1 MLADPG
7 RPGIFPGAPTYTLGE
22 AETGRWAG
30 LARWWTNLFDKV
42 WDHILIEE
50 PAVKESADLE
60 APAHMLQAVEQAR
73 REWVTA
79 RLYFESVT
87 DPDLVDHAIY
97 SIEAAERKYMYLL
110 RQARAQGLAV
120 PSAEGDPP
128 AEKRSA
134 DRLASRGEA
143 GGQAGTNHRAAG
155 QGQGAGGKAAGP
167 S

>member
-1 MLADPG
+1 M
-7 RPGIFPGAPTYTLGE
+7 
-22 AETGRWAG
+22 
-30 LARWWTNLFDKV
+30 ARWWTNLFDKV
-42 WDHILIEE
+42 WDHILVEE
-50 PAVKESADLE
+50 PAVKESADLA
-60 APAHMLQAVEQAR
+60 APDHMLQAVEQAR

-120 PSAEGDPP
+120 GTPLTLEGKSLEEERQHAGPP
-128 AEKRSA
+128 APG
-134 DRLASRGEA
+134 DGEGPVA
-143 GGQAGTNHRAAG
+143 TDGET
-155 QGQGAGGKAAGP
+155 GAPAAGP